1 MFFSMKFSRLVQS
14 KASDQGNPLLE
25 WEEEDEVIVDP
36 SRDLETLTVLED
48 WLLRPV
54 SFLETE

>member
-1 MFFSMKFSRLVQS
+1 MFFSMKFSGLVQF

-25 WEEEDEVIVDP
+25 WEEEDEVIVEP